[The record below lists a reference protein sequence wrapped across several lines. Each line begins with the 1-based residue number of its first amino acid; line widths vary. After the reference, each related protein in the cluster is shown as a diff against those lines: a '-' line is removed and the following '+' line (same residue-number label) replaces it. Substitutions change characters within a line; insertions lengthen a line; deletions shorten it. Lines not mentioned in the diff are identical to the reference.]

1 MTADPAPAPSEAAS
15 LEAAGRLLT
24 DARSE
29 IARAAVVVD
38 ALLVGLARVALNAH
52 YPSDALASLLA
63 GAGVLGVYV
72 LLTRRRD
79 PDAHEAADAGGRTA
93 TSSPAPP

>member
-1 MTADPAPAPSEAAS
+1 VIELARHGAP
-15 LEAAGRLLT
+15 RLLV
-24 DARSE
+24 AVLA
-29 IARAAVVVD
+29 IVVVVD
-38 ALLVGLARVALNAH
+38 ALLVGLSRVVLNAH

-79 PDAHEAADAGGRTA
+79 HDHPAAAGGGGTPA
-93 TSSPAPP
+93 SASPNPT